1 MKDISAAI
9 SWITEQVDNVRGI
22 WLFGSQVTG
31 RARKNS
37 DLDVI
42 VESDAAKFTLSER
55 IKLKRESKEKFGI
68 EVDVVVVKDCAA
80 FVKIMQIPKI
90 EQVYISPKEQ

>member
-1 MKDISAAI
+1 MKDISLVI
-9 SWITEQVDNVRGI
+9 CWITEQVDNIRGV
-22 WLFGSQVTG
+22 WVFGSQVTG

-42 VESDAAKFTLSER
+42 VESDSAKFTLSER
-55 IKLKRESKEKFGI
+55 IKLKRESKEKLGI

-80 FVKIMQIPKI
+80 FVKIMQITKI
-90 EQVYISPKEQ
+90 EQVYISPNVQ

>member
-1 MKDISAAI
+1 MKDIFAVI
-9 SWITEQVDNVRGI
+9 CWIIAQVDNVRGI

-42 VESDAAKFTLSER
+42 VESDATKFTLPER
-55 IKLKRESKEKFGI
+55 VRLKRESKEKLGI
-68 EVDVVVVKDCAA
+68 EVDVVVVKDCAD

-90 EQVYISPKEQ
+90 EQVYISPNVQ